1 MVRRGTADVR
11 PYATSAP
18 TAAPMVGLEVALNR
32 PRAPIY
38 VSNETSDND
47 VPSPTANSSPA
58 PMLRVLLVSDTA
70 KPIGALR
77 QALARL
83 GYDMLEEVAAPTA
96 LPRVVEEQRPDVVI
110 IDTES
115 PSRDTL
121 EHLAV
126 MNETAPRPVLMFSHD
141 TDQHLIRAAVTA
153 GVTAYLVEGL
163 DSARLAPI
171 LEVALA
177 RFAHEAKLRTKL
189 AQVESELAD
198 RKIIDRA
205 KRLLMDTRKLNE
217 QDAYVML
224 RKGAMDQGMKMA
236 DVARQWV
243 TMSDLPS

>member
-1 MVRRGTADVR
+1 MTPLQHD
-11 PYATSAP
+11 P
-18 TAAPMVGLEVALNR
+18 AAL
-32 PRAPIY
+32 
-38 VSNETSDND
+38 
-47 VPSPTANSSPA
+47 

-70 KPIGALR
+70 KPIGDLR

-83 GYDMLEEVAAPTA
+83 GYDMLEEVATPTA

-141 TDQHLIRAAVTA
+141 ADQHLIRAAVTA

-163 DSARLAPI
+163 ESTRLAPI
-171 LEVALA
+171 MEVALA

-205 KRLLMDTRKLNE
+205 KRLLMDRRKMNE
-217 QDAYVML
+217 QDAYAMM
-224 RKGAMDQGMKMA
+224 RKRAMDHGMKMA
-236 DVARQWV
+236 EVARQLV
-243 TMSDLPS
+243 SNE